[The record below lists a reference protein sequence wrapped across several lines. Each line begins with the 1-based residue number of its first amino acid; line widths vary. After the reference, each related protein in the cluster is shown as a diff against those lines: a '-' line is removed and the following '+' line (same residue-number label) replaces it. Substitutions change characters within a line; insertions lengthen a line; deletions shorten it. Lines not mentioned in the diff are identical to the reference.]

1 MRYLFLSIGKET
13 KELKKTK
20 ANEKVTVS
28 TSEKKILK
36 EKINTMK
43 KATSSGSLKQIKPV
57 VEEEPDDLS
66 TPEEEPE
73 PEPEP
78 TTKRKRGRKAAAK

>member
-1 MRYLFLSIGKET
+1 MFLSIGKET

-78 TTKRKRGRKAAAK
+78 EPTTKRKRGRKAAAK